1 MAWCSAVA
9 QITIFHGG
17 TIVALDPA
25 GTIRRADILIED
37 RVIREIGGPFDNAGA
52 ARVDCT
58 GALVLPG
65 FVQAHVHLSQ
75 ALFRG
80 LAEEA
85 DLLRW
90 LERKIWPLEAA
101 HTAASLAASARFGL
115 AEVIRTGTTTICD
128 MGAMRHAEVLAQT
141 VADSGVRAVV
151 SRLLMDQGEGVPSA
165 LIEPAAQGLA
175 DATQLAKRFDG
186 AADGRLRFA
195 LAPRF
200 VLSCSS
206 GLLREVAKQSETDGW
221 LVHTHLN
228 ESGGE
233 IAATQTALGKG
244 AVAHFDDLGL
254 LSPRFVAAHGVWF
267 TPEERQTLGQRQARI
282 THCPS
287 ANLKL
292 ASGICDTKALL
303 ESGVTV
309 ALGADGL
316 PCNNRADAFQEM
328 RLAALLSRLQHGEHA
343 LISERVVRMA
353 TIEGARALGLAERT
367 GSIETGKRADLVA
380 LDATGTSGSVLE
392 GTNVYDAV
400 VYQMSAEHVRTVAVD
415 GRLLYDRGRLLF
427 ADEAEIVAQA
437 ARERASL
444 VGRAGL

>member
-1 MAWCSAVA
+1 VA
-9 QITIFHGG
+9 ELTLFHGG
-17 TIVALDPA
+17 TLVALDA
-25 GTIRRADILIED
+25 TGSVRRADLLVED
-37 RVIREIGGPFDNAGA
+37 GVIREIGGPFDSKDA

-101 HTAASLAASARFGL
+101 HTAESLAASARLGL
-115 AEVIRTGTTTICD
+115 AEMIRTGTTTVCD
-128 MGAMRHAEVLAQT
+128 MGAMQHAAALAQT
-141 VADSGVRAVV
+141 VAESGVRAVV
-151 SRLLMDQGEGVPSA
+151 SRLLMDQGNGVPRA
-165 LIEPAAQGLA
+165 LIESATHGLE
-175 DATQLAKRFDG
+175 DAKAMARRFDG
-186 AADGRLRFA
+186 GRLRFA

-206 GLLREVAKQSETDGW
+206 DLLRQVAAQSRERGW

-228 ESGGE
+228 ESQHE
-233 IAATQTALGKG
+233 IAATEKALGRG
-244 AVAHFDDLGL
+244 AVAHFDELGL
-254 LSPRFVAAHGVWF
+254 LSERFVAAHGVWF
-267 TPEERQTLGQRQARI
+267 TPEERRRLGERRARI

-292 ASGICDTKALL
+292 ASGICDTRALL
-303 ESGVTV
+303 DAGVTV

-328 RLAALLSRLQHGEHA
+328 RLAGLLSRLQHGEQA
-343 LISERVVRMA
+343 LASERIVRMA
-353 TIEGARALGLAERT
+353 TIDGAHALGLGDRT
-367 GSIETGKRADLVA
+367 GSIETGKRADLVVI
-380 LDATGTSGSVLE
+380 DATGTSGAVLE
-392 GTNVYDAV
+392 GADVYDAL
-400 VYQMSAEHVRTVAVD
+400 VYQMNAERVRSVSVD

-427 ADEAEIVAQA
+427 ADEAEIVRQA
-437 ARERASL
+437 ATERAAL
-444 VGRAGL
+444 VRRVRL

>member
-1 MAWCSAVA
+1 VA
-9 QITIFHGG
+9 EITIFHGG
-17 TIVALDPA
+17 TIVALDA
-25 GTIRRADILIED
+25 ASTIRRADLLVED
-37 RVIREIGGPFDNAGA
+37 GVLRDIGGPFEKPGA

-58 GALVLPG
+58 DALVLPG

-101 HTAASLAASARFGL
+101 HTAESLRASARLGL
-115 AEVIRTGTTTICD
+115 AEMVRTGTTTICD
-128 MGAMRHAEVLAQT
+128 MGATRHAETLAHT
-141 VADSGVRAVV
+141 IEESGVRAVV
-151 SRLLMDQGEGVPSA
+151 SRLLMDRGDGVPA
-165 LIEPAAQGLA
+165 ELIEPASRGLEDARALAQ
-175 DATQLAKRFDG
+175 RFDG
-186 AADGRLRFA
+186 AAHGRLRFA

-206 GLLREVAKQSETDGW
+206 DLLRETAALSKERGW

-228 ESGGE
+228 ESRRE
-233 IAATQTALGKG
+233 IEATEKTLGQG
-244 AVAHFDDLGL
+244 AVAYFDAREL
-254 LSPRFVAAHGVWF
+254 LSERFVAAHGVWL
-267 TPEERQTLGQRQARI
+267 TREERRTLAARRARI

-303 ESGVTV
+303 DDGITV

-328 RLAALLSRLQHGEHA
+328 RLAGLLSRLQHGEQA
-343 LISERVVRMA
+343 LASERIVRMA
-353 TIEGARALGLAERT
+353 TVEGAHGLGLAERT
-367 GSIETGKRADLVA
+367 GSIEAGKRADLVVI
-380 LDATGTSGSVLE
+380 DATGTSGSLLE
-392 GTNVYDAV
+392 GTNLYDAI
-400 VYQMSAEHVRTVAVD
+400 VYQMSAERVRAVAVD
-415 GRLLYDRGRLLF
+415 GRVLYERGRLRF
-427 ADEAEIVAQA
+427 AEEAEIVAQA
-437 ARERASL
+437 AEERVAL
-444 VGRAGL
+444 VRRGGL